1 MGFPMESERL
11 IFRIL
16 LKFKNLNIL
25 FAVGL
30 DLPIANDAGVA
41 QLVERNL
48 AKVDVTGSNP
58 ASRSRFKE
66 RFGCFATGSPLC
78 NLEIETQGIN
88 SGRQVTKKS

>member
-48 AKVDVTGSNP
+48 AKVDVAGSSP
-58 ASRSRFKE
+58 VSRSTFYSFK
-66 RFGCFATGSPLC
+66 CSC
-78 NLEIETQGIN
+78 
-88 SGRQVTKKS
+88 KKS